1 MSGSPRENEIKLPV
15 SSVAAA
21 RRLLAA
27 NGFRIKRR
35 RVFERNLVFDTP
47 ARELRDQGKL
57 LRLRQ
62 AGKRAVVTFK
72 GPADPGKHKSR
83 EEREVEIA
91 ALPEF
96 QAILERLGFAISFI
110 YEKYRTE
117 FAQPDGEG
125 VATLDETP
133 IGAFLELEGPP
144 AWVDRIAALLGYGE
158 PDYITLSYGALYR
171 KFQEREKKT
180 ERDMCFAKP

>member
-1 MSGSPRENEIKLPV
+1 VPGSSRENEIKLPV
-15 SSVAAA
+15 SSVPGA
-21 RRLLAA
+21 RRQLAA

-35 RVFERNLVFDTP
+35 RVFERNLIFDTP
-47 ARELRDQGKL
+47 AGELRTQRKL

-62 AGKRAVVTFK
+62 AGNRAAVTFK

-83 EEREVEIA
+83 EELEVEIA
-91 ALPEF
+91 VLPEL
-96 QAILERLGFAISFI
+96 QAILERLGFRVSFI

-144 AWVDRIAALLGYGE
+144 EWVDRAAALLGFDE
-158 PDYITLSYGALYR
+158 RDYITLSYGALYR
-171 KFQEREKKT
+171 DFQEREGKS
-180 ERDMCFAKP
+180 ERDMCFPEA